1 MTPPPPPISTQL
13 TLLPPPLE
21 WHIQEVP
28 KRKTA
33 SGRIRGSIGVISIPK
48 QWPKA
53 YKQEV
58 IQTLQRRL
66 EKAYAKT
73 TQPAAPKNKPSHA
86 NLLSAN
92 ESATLNIQ
100 TVEALAAYVFQ
111 LNAETFNHP
120 LKSVKIGR
128 SKYSSLAYIKVK
140 TGEMTVSKYSLGS
153 AIPEP
158 AFRYLILHEL
168 AHFLEPNH
176 SPRFW
181 QQVARFCPDY
191 KLQRKLMQAYH
202 QTQVQREDFH
212 LSKATLQQA
221 DLLLPQNPS
230 IKPNNNPQKQE
241 KIINKALRFLG
252 KTIHSML
259 E

>member
-1 MTPPPPPISTQL
+1 MTPPTVTTQL

-48 QWPKA
+48 QWSKA

-73 TQPAAPKNKPSHA
+73 TQPAVPKNNQADPL
-86 NLLSAN
+86 LLSAN
-92 ESATLNIQ
+92 ASMTLNIQ
-100 TVEALAAYVFQ
+100 TVEALADYVFQ
-111 LNAETFNHP
+111 LNAETFKHP

-140 TGEMTVSKYSLGS
+140 TGEMTVSKYSLGF

-191 KLQRKLMQAYH
+191 KIQRKLMQAYH
-202 QTQVQREDFH
+202 QSQVQ
-212 LSKATLQQA
+212 QV
-221 DLLLPQNPS
+221 DLLLPQKPA
-230 IKPNNNPQKQE
+230 IKPNSNPQKQE
-241 KIINKALRFLG
+241 EIINKALRFLG

>member
-1 MTPPPPPISTQL
+1 MNSSVSTQL

-33 SGRIRGSIGVISIPK
+33 SGRIRGTVGFITIPK
-48 QWPKA
+48 HWPKA

-66 EKAYAKT
+66 ENAYAKI
-73 TQPAAPKNKPSHA
+73 TQPSFPRKKPA
-86 NLLSAN
+86 DADLL
-92 ESATLNIQ
+92 ATVETILNIQ
-100 TVEALAAYVFQ
+100 TLQALEAYVFQ
-111 LNAETFNHP
+111 LNAETFKHP
-120 LKSVKIGR
+120 LKTVRIGR
-128 SKYSSLAYIKVK
+128 SKYSSLAYVKVK
-140 TGEMTVSKYSLGS
+140 TGEMTVSKYSLGK
-153 AIPEP
+153 AIPEA

-191 KLQRKLMQAYH
+191 KVQRKVMQAYH
-202 QTQVQREDFH
+202 QSQV
-212 LSKATLQQA
+212 QQA
-221 DLLLPQNPS
+221 DGLLTQKQPKKPS
-230 IKPNNNPQKQE
+230 ANPQKQDE
-241 KIINKALRFLG
+241 ILNKALRFLG
-252 KTIHSML
+252 KTLNYML

>member
-1 MTPPPPPISTQL
+1 MTPTVSNQL
-13 TLLPPPLE
+13 TLLPPPLA

-58 IQTLQRRL
+58 ILTLQRRL

-73 TQPAAPKNKPSHA
+73 TQPAVPKNNPSHA
-86 NLLSAN
+86 HLLPAN

-120 LKSVKIGR
+120 LKSVNIGR

-168 AHFLEPNH
+168 AHFIEQNH

-202 QTQVQREDFH
+202 QSQV
-212 LSKATLQQA
+212 QQA
-221 DLLLPQNPS
+221 DLLLPQKPS
-230 IKPNNNPQKQE
+230 IKPNSNPQKQE

-252 KTIHSML
+252 RTLDSML